1 MVWRKAAE
9 EALRR
14 SLRIAVVGNGASIH
28 TILRTQAI
36 AELGHSV
43 RLVTVG
49 ATLPSQGI
57 EVRTRPLPRS
67 PLDGLRAFGS
77 FQKDLRDFA
86 PDLLHVHYAG
96 GRLGSLALAS
106 GIKPLVVTVMGGDV
120 QPEQHPGGPHWFD
133 QRTTA
138 RLLEEADLLVTKS
151 EALRSYIAHY
161 GDYASK
167 TEIVRWGIDPARFV
181 RDPARGED
189 LRRRLG
195 LPQGPLLLSPR
206 ILRPLYN
213 THLIVEAMPQIL
225 DRCPQACL
233 LISRHGEDAAYAQR
247 VRERAGALGV
257 TASLRFLDPLD
268 HDVMPDLLSITRVAV
283 SVPFAD
289 GLPQTLFEC
298 LASQTPLVLGR
309 LPAYEEIVQHEREV
323 LFTDLAAPAIAA
335 AVLRL
340 LLEPGLARRLSAA
353 GLARI
358 REQASLPEEAR
369 RVAGFYR
376 RVLAGRP
383 RPSPLGPRLLDAVS
397 LGFRRG

>member
-1 MVWRKAAE
+1 MEWRGAAE
-9 EALRR
+9 EPLARP
-14 SLRIAVVGNGASIH
+14 LRIAVVGNGASIH

-36 AELGHSV
+36 AALGHTV
-43 RLVTVG
+43 RLITLG
-49 ATLPSQGI
+49 PTLPSQGI

-67 PLDGLRAFGS
+67 PFEGLRAFRS
-77 FQKDLRDFA
+77 FQKDLRGFA

-120 QPEQHPGGPHWFD
+120 QPEQHPDGPHWLD

-138 RLLEEADLLVTKS
+138 RLLAEADLLLTKS
-151 EALRSYIAHY
+151 EALRSHIARY

-167 TEIVRWGIDPARFV
+167 TEIVRWGIDPARFM
-181 RDPARGED
+181 RDPVRGEE
-189 LRRRLG
+189 LRRSLG

-213 THLIVEAMPQIL
+213 THLIVDGMPQIL
-225 DRCPQACL
+225 ERCPQACL
-233 LISRHGEDAAYAQR
+233 LISRLGEDPAYAQSL
-247 VRERAGALGV
+247 RERAHALGV
-257 TASLRFLDPLD
+257 TAALRFLDPLD
-268 HDVMPDLLSITRVAV
+268 HDLMPDLLSITSVAV

-298 LASQTPLVLGR
+298 LASQTPLVMGR
-309 LPAYEEIVQHEREV
+309 LRAYEEIVQHEREV
-323 LFTDLAAPAIAA
+323 LFADLAAPAIAA

-340 LLEPGLARRLSAA
+340 LLEPGLATRLSTA

-358 REQASLPEEAR
+358 RGQASLPQEAR

-376 RVLAGRP
+376 RVLTSGR
-383 RPSPLGPRLLDAVS
+383 RPSPLGPRLLDAMS